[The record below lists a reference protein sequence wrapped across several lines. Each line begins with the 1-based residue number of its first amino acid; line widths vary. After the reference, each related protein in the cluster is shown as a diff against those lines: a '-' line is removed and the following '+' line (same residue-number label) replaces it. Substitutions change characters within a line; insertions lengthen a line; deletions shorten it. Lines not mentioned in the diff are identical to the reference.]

1 MGGNLIMSHKPP
13 CPFCAGEECAFDKID
28 QIIMEMRPRRFVS
41 SPTMNGGRSGW
52 VVWLPKFGT
61 VERKSLA
68 EAIKEYIEQTTQA
81 APKTEL

>member
-1 MGGNLIMSHKPP
+1 MGGNLIVSDKPP
-13 CPFCAGEECAFDKID
+13 CPFCAGEECTFDKID
-28 QIIMEMRPRRFVS
+28 QIIMEMRPRRFV
-41 SPTMNGGRSGW
+41 RSW

-81 APKTEL
+81 AHKTEL